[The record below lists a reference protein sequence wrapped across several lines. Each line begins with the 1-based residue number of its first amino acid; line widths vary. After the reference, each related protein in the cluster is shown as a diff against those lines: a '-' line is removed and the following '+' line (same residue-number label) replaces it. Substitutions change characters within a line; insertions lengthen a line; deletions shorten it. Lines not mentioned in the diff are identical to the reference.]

1 MVIFLQSISMQMDIV
16 NFCEEFKNQKSGNDG
31 YTIITPIVLDFNIG
45 TPCLL
50 LVNISIEPLILEG
63 PVLHTW

>member
-1 MVIFLQSISMQMDIV
+1 MDIV
-16 NFCEEFKNQKSGNDG
+16 NFCEEFKNQKSENDG
-31 YTIITPIVLDFNIG
+31 YSIITPVVLDFNIG
-45 TPCLL
+45 TLSLL